1 MAITKIQAGAL
12 PAGVVTVD
20 AIADTS
26 ITHAKLHTTMDLS
39 GKTVTLP
46 TISALDVT
54 GAVTSNGLFVGNDN
68 NYIYQAATGQLNL
81 RVGGTGPYA
90 ILGKDDGSNVLGMGN
105 ASGALAIYA
114 ANAER
119 LRITSAGNVGIGTA
133 LPVYPL
139 VVSNSGAQGL
149 EFIVGGTNFIQ
160 SYNRSTSDY
169 TPLKIHAETI
179 SFGTDNGSER
189 MRINS
194 TGDVMVKTAD
204 ARIGSDVGS
213 VEYGTSAANSV
224 RFYTANAE
232 RLRMTSTGDVGIGT
246 SSPSATLHVSG
257 QTRLEASGEAGPH
270 TYRDGNAGND
280 IRFFSTNGTFASPT
294 AKTHNSSVGQLHY
307 SGHDGTTYRQ
317 NASIVVSVD
326 GTVSTGTVPM
336 RMTFHAG
343 TTTNTERMRI
353 DSSGRILIGTT
364 TASGGITVN
373 KSNSYGNS
381 STTVWINIA
390 YVGSGQVFNATVST
404 GENGFTQLWTI
415 SGNPYRGVCYFAMLG
430 GDSGHAHSKDTTFRV
445 NGNYIQQRNVN
456 YTTGRVIHVLGVYH
470 V

>member
-119 LRITSAGNVGIGTA
+119 L
-133 LPVYPL
+133 
-139 VVSNSGAQGL
+139 
-149 EFIVGGTNFIQ
+149 
-160 SYNRSTSDY
+160 
-169 TPLKIHAETI
+169 
-179 SFGTDNGSER
+179 
-189 MRINS
+189 RINS